1 MSGYLRE
8 QQASPGWRGQRSSSC
23 PAVPTGLRRQLVEAV
38 HVQTLKHLTGLFA
51 EPVAT
56 TTAQQHVEASASLRP
71 EGARD
76 KERERERE
84 NQFQSQ
90 DPLNVLQKL
99 GKADETRDSA
109 FEELV
114 ANFNKQ
120 MTEGSKVQRDL
131 KAYLAAVKGQCEVA
145 NQTQQPIKRS
155 VALHDAMHDASRRL
169 QDCLADMYE
178 PDWFG
183 KEELDAQV
191 EDTDTLWMEYHQNLT
206 DKSLLGLDTYLAQ
219 FPEIKARLAKRDR
232 KLVDFD
238 SARHH
243 FASLQKGKKKDE
255 AKIAKPAALLEMAAP
270 SWAQGLISAHQV
282 AQTNLSYNQAEE
294 ELGRAQRIFE
304 ELNVELQD
312 ELPVL
317 WDSRVGVYVDT
328 FHSLAGHEEKFHRE
342 MSKSAAFGQLTRL
355 SCEQLS
361 HNLNDIMTKL
371 EEQRQLNQQV
381 QHDSTNS
388 QRPLVQK
395 RRHCS
400 YKERRR
406 KEFSSSSSLSSSS
419 VFSEE
424 ANHSQASSPAPK
436 KPGPPPSRP
445 PPRLS
450 PSPDP
455 KQQIDALLEDE
466 AAAPDSHS
474 DPKSTTQ
481 QRDERGA
488 ESLSQQDAEQEAQSG
503 WDHADPAEGQEG
515 GAEERERAHQTFCQP
530 DWDEGGA
537 GEGPGG
543 WGEEDE
549 ESSVTNGADAE
560 LPPGFLY
567 KVSPPTAERSLVP
580 ARLNRVKAVHEYTAT
595 DNDELELKVGD
606 AVLVLA
612 FDNPE
617 EQVSIIGESLTSA
630 PQSGP
635 ICQNTDGRC
644 WDDGWL
650 LGVKEAHWFLKKDI
664 SAKGVFPE
672 NFTQKV

>member
-1 MSGYLRE
+1 MAELGKGVTAGKL
-8 QQASPGWRGQRSSSC
+8 A
-23 PAVPTGLRRQLVEAV
+23 LN
-38 HVQTLKHLTGLFA
+38 VQKRLNR
-51 EPVAT
+51 
-56 TTAQQHVEASASLRP
+56 AQE
-71 EGARD
+71 
-76 KERERERE
+76 K
-84 NQFQSQ
+84 
-90 DPLNVLQKL
+90 VLQKL

-131 KAYLAAVKGQCEVA
+131 KAYLAAVK
-145 NQTQQPIKRS
+145 
-155 VALHDAMHDASRRL
+155 AMHEASRRL

-183 KEELDAQV
+183 KEELDALV
-191 EDTDTLWMEYHQNLT
+191 EDTDTLWLDYHQNLT

-219 FPEIKARLAKRDR
+219 FPEIKARVAKRER

-243 FASLQKGKKKDE
+243 FASLQKGKKKDD
-255 AKIAKPAALLEMAAP
+255 AKIAK
-270 SWAQGLISAHQV
+270 
-282 AQTNLSYNQAEE
+282 AEE

-317 WDSRVGVYVDT
+317 WDSRVGVYVGT
-328 FHSLAGHEEKFHRE
+328 FQSLAGHQEKFHRE
-342 MSKSAAFGQLTRL
+342 MSK
-355 SCEQLS
+355 LS

-371 EEQRQLNQQV
+371 EEQRQLKK
-381 QHDSTNS
+381 DATAAA
-388 QRPLVQK
+388 K
-395 RRHCS
+395 
-400 YKERRR
+400 KGGA
-406 KEFSSSSSLSSSS
+406 K
-419 VFSEE
+419 SEE

-436 KPGPPPSRP
+436 KLGPPPSRP

-455 KQQIDALLEDE
+455 KQQIAALLEDE
-466 AAAPDSHS
+466 AAAPDSDS
-474 DPKSTTQ
+474 DPTSITQ
-481 QRDERGA
+481 QTPSWDSWRDECGA
-488 ESLSQQDAEQEAQSG
+488 EPLSQQDAEQEAQSG
-503 WDHADPAEGQEG
+503 WDHSSYQSHGQPSWDNTDLAEGQDG
-515 GAEERERAHQTFCQP
+515 GAAERGQAAQAFSEP

-549 ESSVTNGADAE
+549 EESSVTNGADAD

-567 KVSPPTAERSLVP
+567 K
-580 ARLNRVKAVHEYTAT
+580 VKAVHEYTAT

-612 FDNPE
+612 VDNPE
-617 EQVSIIGESLTSA
+617 EQ
-630 PQSGP
+630 
-635 ICQNTDGRC
+635 
-644 WDDGWL
+644 DDGWL
-650 LGVKEAHWFLKKDI
+650 LGVKESHWFLKKDI